1 MHFRVRKPL
10 YLRYRTLRYPEA
22 NRARDNLGA
31 DVQLNGQL
39 YAVFCLPLARSPGFN
54 FLAFVSFMTTLRIF
68 SISFLLRMCQQQ
80 TVLERPGKVRA
91 RHCIAGRVVSQ
102 QSWFELSCFGE
113 FYDYIENILD
123 LIFTPY
129 VSAANCLG
137 TGWQICVLGTISLAV

>member
-22 NRARDNLGA
+22 NRARDNFGA

-54 FLAFVSFMTTLRIF
+54 FLAFVSFITTLRIF

-91 RHCIAGRVVSQ
+91 RHCIAGRVEFPNSPGLNFLALVS
-102 QSWFELSCFGE
+102 FM
-113 FYDYIENILD
+113 
-123 LIFTPY
+123 T
-129 VSAANCLG
+129 
-137 TGWQICVLGTISLAV
+137 SLRLFSI